1 MEGKCTDS
9 DESDPGTKFALNLA
23 LVLGSAVAFC
33 PSTYGATPGQSFRCV
48 KDVACAIAVSGT
60 ALAESHRVQLLPAG
74 STCGADVSFVETF
87 PNGRISA
94 SVLMASATQRVF
106 EFGVAYQEGS
116 FLVCFCPAYDS
127 SDDSDVSKC
136 NSNSEYCQDAG
147 LLRVSGAESADIF
160 HCVKGAFC
168 TFNITGDML
177 QSGDHVQP
185 IAFGG
190 RCGSAS
196 AVSDFGILRPQAAG
210 TVDTWSDEQ
219 AFSFGIANSGG
230 RYEIC
235 YCANYD
241 TSERTNS
248 YDAASGAYTACDSVH
263 GATGG
268 EAFECVKN
276 THCSFTLSGFGL
288 HGDDEVAGCEGA
300 SQSLGHSSAK
310 LKLGVSERTVLELG
324 LSETVQHRSFFEAA
338 LPRGYCASYD
348 GPDEDLLSCSSDSD
362 FTHEAGSLEVRGA
375 FGAQSYAC
383 VKDVNCSVDALGFS
397 LDGDSHVQMVRS
409 SGLCGFSVVVTEF
422 GASRVAATSGNS
434 SYRSFDLA
442 EATEAG
448 RYVVCYCAD
457 YSAAAGA
464 HADAATF
471 CTQDAEFSHAAG
483 TVVVRGP
490 MGGEDQVCTAG
501 VPCVLGT
508 FHGQGLAVGNRIA
521 FVLRQIYG
529 SAGLVE
535 VAMDSRG
542 NCQTQGRDD
551 EQGNGAS
558 YTGATLDSRSLAA
571 YTMAQGQPP
580 GCSVVETWAGYW
592 MYVNVTAGMVVLL
605 SKWSICYCADYDSTA
620 VSTRITGESLSSLDR
635 VIFVENGVSADCGV
649 SEFDYRIARDG
660 PKTVGGQWLM
670 CYCAGYEGCLLPQHF
685 TSLAGML
692 TVLGPTPST
701 QDQLCYAGKP
711 CNVTFQ
717 GQGLGPSD
725 QVAFIRSGGE
735 CGVTDR
741 DTRLTGNEYVS
752 NQRPVIGNG
761 QYQPVQLSTQLF
773 AQVQASLTS
782 ADLPQG
788 GSWHICYCTANH
800 GSCDDPAD
808 FAASAGTLVVAGLFA
823 QDFACVAGAPCSI
836 GGTESVSANVGGS
849 SSYVATTAPTNWGV
863 TIAGPTDRLYGEGI
877 AAGDRLMLSSAG
889 DPNICGQDS
898 PDTRLLSGGHR
909 AVDSAWVVPL
919 AGGEAGDLPL
929 GGQWKLCFCVG
940 DQNSCGDP
948 SDFVNMAGILTV
960 KGPSS
965 NDQNQSCTAGQSC
978 TLGPF
983 VGEGLATGDQESEVQ
998 LPQVV
1003 ILSIL
1008 NSFLPTPDL
1017 LLWSERSG
1025 MEMLRLRDPNAAIFL
1040 SQIFAEAVGR
1050 RWLAQAL
1057 DASLSLPATG
1067 GETGFTR
1074 RGGVWKMCYCA
1085 DYFGCAEDGF
1095 FTARLGYLTILGP
1108 SWDQHATCTA
1118 GLACSSLAQATKSI
1132 FATYRMK
1139 RQQGFGPIEGQGL
1152 SDQDLVAFVE
1162 GSAAKEGSES
1172 AEASHVAQVT
1182 ESIKQWES
1190 VVMPGRT
1197 IFDATFGSFVQL
1209 DAGLMVNLTAAQL
1222 PRGGVWKMCYCT
1234 GGGSGGCTAIADFGA
1249 RLGLLTVLGPSPNDQ
1264 DATCFAGSACD
1275 LVGAAS
1281 IQGQSLSTDDK
1292 VLLVS
1297 GLCGSGSVDAAAGF
1311 GEAKRLTSL
1320 GVGPSLRLAAE
1331 TWRAAELTGGTW
1343 QICHCIESSGGCA
1356 SVGDFTAAIGMLT
1369 VIGPNGTSH
1378 VTCHAG
1384 AACSFWVLG
1393 EGIAASDQVIVVA
1406 KGGSCGTSAADTS
1419 IWQGSALTIAADGT
1433 VSVTASD
1440 LPLGGQWLMCYC
1452 SSSTTCL
1459 QDLDFTGT
1467 VGMLSV
1473 VGPAPTT
1480 QTQICVTGVACT
1492 LGEYRGFG
1500 ISGADYVGIIDCTP
1514 DPGQIVDTCCS
1525 SYVWSSFPGGDRLQQ
1540 IQVTSNAAYVQIS
1553 APQVLPGGQ
1562 YAVCHCMGGVCSGA
1576 VAVSAFGLLE
1586 VLGPSSVL
1594 SDSCAAGASCT
1605 LVSLAGQGIVKGDQ

>member
-1 MEGKCTDS
+1 MRKVGVAPGYSTQGVGPCLARVLDIRNLSAGTPIRDMLEATAVLVAAGFRAPVWADLPQHAPAQPADDALRGWQRPVIMSQLVPGPAGGPLERAAARVCREAGAAVATNVLVRELNLEAARQDERHIQERTNPEFGRASQCRLVVLGIEVLHCQLALWPISDAANVDGEPPLNSDVLAADTTSAALLDS
-9 DESDPGTKFALNLA
+9 QAGPQAALVFATRPTLPEFSLESPLFRAILLRRLRLPLPLASATYRCRSYLDPCGDHLAACQDDRHIEVIATGLPLWGGAQLAVDTMLVSPLTAAGLPRRAGGRAAGAALLTARRAERTYPELCRSNRCRLTVLALEIGGRWSAEAATFVRLLARCRARSAPLPSRAAAISAYTLRWSALLSFAVVRSFAASLLSLLSLCSVGRVPNSSLGVSKWRITVLAVVHSFNGISCADDAIKACWKSLSGRSRQRGGQILWYATLLAGVAALNA
-23 LVLGSAVAFC
+23 IILVRVTRHDVYIAAVAAGFLGVASAVLAYEVHWATWAFSVELHEGC
-33 PSTYGATPGQSFRCV
+33 GSSRA
-48 KDVACAIAVSGT
+48 
-60 ALAESHRVQLLPAG
+60 PAD
-74 STCGADVSFVETF
+74 ARQAFVETGLQDVEQAGSF
-87 PNGRISA
+87 PPVIVMMVAVVIGVSA
-94 SVLMASATQRVF
+94 HQLLFLTLF
-106 EFGVAYQEGS
+106 FYLEGS

-248 YDAASGAYTACDSVH
+248 YDAASGAYTACDSDAEFTHSAGALIVH

-288 HGDDEVAGCEGA
+288 HGDDEVAGSSATVVGGLWPVTIIRAGFDLQHACADRDFSHEAATLTVPGAAGGETYRCHRGSPCEDRVRVISYGA
-300 SQSLGHSSAK
+300 VCGSAAAVADFPSTAGSGSDVARTFSLGFAFTTPM
-310 LKLGVSERTVLELG
+310 LFTVC
-324 LSETVQHRSFFEAA
+324 
-338 LPRGYCASYD
+338 YCASYD

-635 VIFVENGVSADCGV
+635 VIFVENGVSGDCGV

-670 CYCAGYEGCLLPQHF
+670 CYCAAYEGLGNGSDRAIVLPRYRNLKGCLLPQHF

-692 TVLGPTPST
+692 TV
-701 QDQLCYAGKP
+701 A
-711 CNVTFQ
+711 
-717 GQGLGPSD
+717 
-725 QVAFIRSGGE
+725 
-735 CGVTDR
+735 
-741 DTRLTGNEYVS
+741 
-752 NQRPVIGNG
+752 
-761 QYQPVQLSTQLF
+761 QP
-773 AQVQASLTS
+773 
-782 ADLPQG
+782 
-788 GSWHICYCTANH
+788 
-800 GSCDDPAD
+800 
-808 FAASAGTLVVAGLFA
+808 
-823 QDFACVAGAPCSI
+823 
-836 GGTESVSANVGGS
+836 
-849 SSYVATTAPTNWGV
+849 
-863 TIAGPTDRLYGEGI
+863 
-877 AAGDRLMLSSAG
+877 
-889 DPNICGQDS
+889 
-898 PDTRLLSGGHR
+898 
-909 AVDSAWVVPL
+909 
-919 AGGEAGDLPL
+919 
-929 GGQWKLCFCVG
+929 
-940 DQNSCGDP
+940 NSQ
-948 SDFVNMAGILTV
+948 FN
-960 KGPSS
+960 
-965 NDQNQSCTAGQSC
+965 
-978 TLGPF
+978 
-983 VGEGLATGDQESEVQ
+983 
-998 LPQVV
+998 
-1003 ILSIL
+1003 
-1008 NSFLPTPDL
+1008 
-1017 LLWSERSG
+1017 
-1025 MEMLRLRDPNAAIFL
+1025 
-1040 SQIFAEAVGR
+1040 
-1050 RWLAQAL
+1050 
-1057 DASLSLPATG
+1057 
-1067 GETGFTR
+1067 
-1074 RGGVWKMCYCA
+1074 
-1085 DYFGCAEDGF
+1085 
-1095 FTARLGYLTILGP
+1095 
-1108 SWDQHATCTA
+1108 
-1118 GLACSSLAQATKSI
+1118 
-1132 FATYRMK
+1132 
-1139 RQQGFGPIEGQGL
+1139 
-1152 SDQDLVAFVE
+1152 
-1162 GSAAKEGSES
+1162 
-1172 AEASHVAQVT
+1172 
-1182 ESIKQWES
+1182 
-1190 VVMPGRT
+1190 
-1197 IFDATFGSFVQL
+1197 
-1209 DAGLMVNLTAAQL
+1209 
-1222 PRGGVWKMCYCT
+1222 
-1234 GGGSGGCTAIADFGA
+1234 
-1249 RLGLLTVLGPSPNDQ
+1249 
-1264 DATCFAGSACD
+1264 
-1275 LVGAAS
+1275 
-1281 IQGQSLSTDDK
+1281 
-1292 VLLVS
+1292 
-1297 GLCGSGSVDAAAGF
+1297 
-1311 GEAKRLTSL
+1311 
-1320 GVGPSLRLAAE
+1320 
-1331 TWRAAELTGGTW
+1331 
-1343 QICHCIESSGGCA
+1343 
-1356 SVGDFTAAIGMLT
+1356 
-1369 VIGPNGTSH
+1369 
-1378 VTCHAG
+1378 
-1384 AACSFWVLG
+1384 
-1393 EGIAASDQVIVVA
+1393 
-1406 KGGSCGTSAADTS
+1406 
-1419 IWQGSALTIAADGT
+1419 
-1433 VSVTASD
+1433 
-1440 LPLGGQWLMCYC
+1440 
-1452 SSSTTCL
+1452 
-1459 QDLDFTGT
+1459 
-1467 VGMLSV
+1467 
-1473 VGPAPTT
+1473 GPA
-1480 QTQICVTGVACT
+1480 I
-1492 LGEYRGFG
+1492 
-1500 ISGADYVGIIDCTP
+1500 
-1514 DPGQIVDTCCS
+1514 
-1525 SYVWSSFPGGDRLQQ
+1525 
-1540 IQVTSNAAYVQIS
+1540 
-1553 APQVLPGGQ
+1553 
-1562 YAVCHCMGGVCSGA
+1562 
-1576 VAVSAFGLLE
+1576 
-1586 VLGPSSVL
+1586 
-1594 SDSCAAGASCT
+1594 
-1605 LVSLAGQGIVKGDQ
+1605 